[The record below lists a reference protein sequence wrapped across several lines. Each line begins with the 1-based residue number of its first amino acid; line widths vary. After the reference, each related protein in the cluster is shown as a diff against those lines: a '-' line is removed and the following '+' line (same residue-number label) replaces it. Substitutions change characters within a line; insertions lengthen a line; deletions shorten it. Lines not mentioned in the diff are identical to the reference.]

1 MPIQKKTLPAS
12 KTFKK
17 SDAQQALEEN
27 AEIQARQV
35 ELEAAME
42 KGLIKKYAELLFEH
56 IGLVKPSKIIG
67 IPIREEFKLSVKES
81 KAAIAKVI
89 KALDAGIK

>member
-1 MPIQKKTLPAS
+1 MPIQKKTLPAF

-27 AEIQARQV
+27 VKIEARQV

-42 KGLIKKYAELLFEH
+42 KGLIKKYAESDDNPLERFH
-56 IGLVKPSKIIG
+56 ASRK
-67 IPIREEFKLSVKES
+67 KLSLE
-81 KAAIAKVI
+81 IPR
-89 KALDAGIK
+89 